1 MNNSLNNAHYILDF
15 NFPIPKELENN
26 FQGIF
31 SYIKKK
37 YQIKFSRKSH
47 IDSLLKKCKG
57 KFFKTVHEIMN
68 LSLNMIVK
76 RLPQKFITNIKIEYN
91 QKYLKKNIIEVYQE
105 FNLLPDY
112 LTLVENGLIKNE
124 LKELFSKF
132 CSYKLSYLYSIYI
145 ESQRYKKEIINV
157 KNHDGTRIGLL
168 YQFVSKNFCTYFENN
183 KPHIAKI
190 KEESHNNDNNI
201 ENIKNN
207 IKIIVNG
214 KDKSEYKNKEIP

>member
-1 MNNSLNNAHYILDF
+1 MNNSLNNTHLILDF

-68 LSLNMIVK
+68 MSLNMEVK
-76 RLPQKFITNIKIEYN
+76 RLPQTFITNITIEYN
-91 QKYLKKNIIEVYQE
+91 QKYLKKNIMEVYQE

-112 LTLVENGLIKNE
+112 NTLVEKDLIRNE
-124 LKELFSKF
+124 MKELFYLF
-132 CSYKLSYLYSIYI
+132 CSYKLSYLHSKYI
-145 ESQRYKKEIINV
+145 ESQRYIKEINNV

-168 YQFVSKNFCTYFENN
+168 YQFVSKNFCAYFENN
-183 KPHIAKI
+183 KPHTTKI
-190 KEESHNNDNNI
+190 KGESHNIGNIDNNS
-201 ENIKNN
+201 KF
-207 IKIIVNG
+207 IVNG
-214 KDKSEYKNKEIP
+214 KNKSEYKNKNKEIP